1 MITTPLEA
9 ELIAEASAQERRE
22 IRQGLRT
29 VLCAAAVLAC
39 LGLAILLRYWLATA
53 FAAVAVGGIV
63 TAWFSWREQY
73 HADKL
78 EYQVRVQELRFRAA
92 QRPRR

>member
-29 VLCAAAVLAC
+29 VLCAGSVLA
-39 LGLAILLRYWLATA
+39 LLAIAIGLRYWLATA
-53 FAAVAVGGIV
+53 VAVVAVGGIV
-63 TAWFSWREQY
+63 TLWASWREQY
-73 HADKL
+73 HADTI
-78 EYQVRVQELRFRAA
+78 EHQVRVQDLRFRAA
-92 QRPRR
+92 QRRR